1 MGVGGSRLWSVGRVL
16 AWAGVVAVPI
26 GLACAVGFQ
35 LWPWRSG
42 TGWEDWPA
50 DLAVVG
56 AYAVLVFALDRG
68 SFRGRDGREAGEAAV
83 VAAAALVFLAGAL
96 GASQDAVHEWRAAHV
111 PTVPVTAS
119 LDGCREL
126 SDGTTADTTVYRCQ
140 YHWSFQ
146 GHPRQ
151 EERDAKKLYTDGHT
165 LRVVMDPATG
175 SLVDTGLSKFV
186 QSTVVA
192 GFITCGSLCVLSLAL
207 AAAPQWLHR
216 IRSAPQAA
224 VRSARG

>member
-1 MGVGGSRLWSVGRVL
+1 M
-16 AWAGVVAVPI
+16 
-26 GLACAVGFQ
+26 
-35 LWPWRSG
+35 
-42 TGWEDWPA
+42 
-50 DLAVVG
+50 
-56 AYAVLVFALDRG
+56 
-68 SFRGRDGREAGEAAV
+68 
-83 VAAAALVFLAGAL
+83 
-96 GASQDAVHEWRAAHV
+96 HEWRAAHV

-126 SDGTTADTTVYRCQ
+126 TDGTSADTTVYRCQ

-175 SLVDTGLSKFV
+175 SLVDTGLSRFV

-207 AAAPQWLHR
+207 GAGRSRLSRRTPARRTAMPRRKITACGDGQGIARMHGRGSCRPAVGRAPHLFL
-216 IRSAPQAA
+216 ST
-224 VRSARG
+224 VRSAYGRRT

>member
-1 MGVGGSRLWSVGRVL
+1 MGVGGGRLRSVGRVL
-16 AWAGVVAVPI
+16 AWAGVVVVPV

-35 LWPWRSG
+35 LWPWGSG
-42 TGWEDWPA
+42 TGWEDGEA

-56 AYAVLVFALDRG
+56 AYAVLVFVLDHG
-68 SFRGRDGREAGEAAV
+68 SFRGRDGREAREAAV
-83 VAAAALVFLAGAL
+83 VAAAALAFLAGAL

-126 SDGTTADTTVYRCQ
+126 TSGTSADTTVYRCQ

-151 EERDAKKLYTDGHT
+151 EERDAKNLYPDGHT
-165 LRVVMDPATG
+165 LTVLMDPATG
-175 SLVDTGLSKFV
+175 DLVDTGPSRF
-186 QSTVVA
+186 
-192 GFITCGSLCVLSLAL
+192 
-207 AAAPQWLHR
+207 
-216 IRSAPQAA
+216 
-224 VRSARG
+224 